1 MHGAPRAARKLAGS
15 ASIASRLIGQSKVAY
30 LPPAKLAERRDRNVR
45 SIVRYAAATVPF
57 YRDWFRTHGVDPR
70 EIVGAAD
77 LARLPIIDKATLQA
91 DQQRLVS
98 ESREARAAFAIQTS
112 GSSGVPVTIYQG
124 SGILFENAATGVR
137 ERQVRAEALGP
148 DVPARIVS
156 VGYPGNATQTV
167 RAQLRERAF
176 VTGSETRHTLS
187 LFEPLEQLIAEI
199 NRLRPTLLIA
209 YGSLIELLFG
219 TVKARGLE
227 LHPPRAV
234 LYVSDHLTEI
244 GRRVVE
250 DDFGVKVLSNYSA
263 VEALRI
269 GFGCLESPGYHQ
281 HSDLTH
287 VRIVDDA
294 GNNVPA
300 GQTGEIVI
308 SNLVNRGT
316 VLLNYRLGDQGSLA
330 AEPGCGCGCGR
341 TLPRLATLEGR
352 RDDVIELASGRHV
365 HSAEIWS
372 LVRSNPELIQYQ
384 LVQLTH
390 ERFEFRVVAT
400 DEAMFD
406 RVATDLL
413 ERLRPLLGSAEVT
426 STYVDAFEPYGS
438 MKRRQVVSYVTRPDQ
453 PRL

>member
-45 SIVRYAAATVPF
+45 SIVRYAAATMPF

-156 VGYPGNATQTV
+156 VGYPCNATQTV

-227 LHPPRAV
+227 LHAPRAV
-234 LYVSDHLTEI
+234 LYVSDHLTEV

-269 GFGCLESPGYHQ
+269 GFGCLESPGYHL

-316 VLLNYRLGDQGSLA
+316 VLLN
-330 AEPGCGCGCGR
+330 
-341 TLPRLATLEGR
+341 LPRLATLEGR

-406 RVATDLL
+406 RVATNLL